1 MRILLISKC
10 LYFLV
15 LLWSCQACQPIEPL
29 PSEKKNQITAQY
41 AHNFSI
47 ERHSGYQLLSIRS
60 AWKNSNGTLRYVLY
74 PRDKPRPL
82 LPEQENIVY
91 IPVPVQRIVCT
102 STVQAAML
110 EFLGLTDKIVA
121 MADAK
126 YVYNT
131 QLLDKVRQG
140 AIVDL
145 GNDQQIDF
153 EKLVAAQPD
162 LVLGFG
168 LNEASKL
175 LRQCEQM
182 QIPNLYLAEYT
193 ETEPLGRAEWVRVL
207 GALFGKSAEADS
219 LFQTQIVAP
228 YQKIQTQA
236 QSQAPAR
243 RPTVFTGIAYEGRW
257 YVAGGKSHLAQQL
270 QAAGGAYLWADNP
283 ETGGLALDF
292 EQVYAKALQAD
303 IWLNVSQANDLQT
316 LAKFNPHY
324 ADFKAYQ
331 TKQVYSYSKRVS
343 PNGGYDIFESAIVQP
358 QLVLRDIS
366 LILNPSAFPN
376 DTLFYYEKLE

>member
-1 MRILLISKC
+1 MCAAGLAIGFQSCQLPAPLPAEQISKKA
-10 LYFLV
+10 
-15 LLWSCQACQPIEPL
+15 S
-29 PSEKKNQITAQY
+29 TQY
-41 AHNFSI
+41 AQNFSI
-47 ERHSGYQLLSIRS
+47 ESYSTHQLLSIRS
-60 AWKNSNGTLRYVLY
+60 AWKNAGATFRYVLY
-74 PRDKPRPL
+74 PRDKPRPVLSEQTDL
-82 LPEQENIVY
+82 LY

-102 STVQAAML
+102 STIQAAML
-110 EFLGLTDKIVA
+110 EFLGLSDKIVA

-126 YVYNT
+126 YAYNA
-131 QLLDKVRQG
+131 QLLAAVSQG
-140 AIVDL
+140 KIADL

-175 LRQCEQM
+175 LKRCEQM
-182 QIPNLYLAEYT
+182 QIPSLYLAEYT

-228 YQKIQTQA
+228 YQKIQAQA
-236 QSQAPAR
+236 QSQAPTT

-283 ETGGLALDF
+283 ETGGVGVDF
-292 EQVYAKALQAD
+292 EQVYTKALQAD

-331 TKQVYSYSKRVS
+331 NKKVYSYSKRVS

-358 QLVLRDIS
+358 QLVLRDLS